1 MRRSDSLALALR
13 RPSYL
18 VSRWLLQAWLFTS
31 LTAIIAGPLGAM
43 GMSGVMRWPA
53 SFGAFAVL
61 LAITLAFGPLIAR
74 LDRGRVR
81 RVGSTQIADPHSPT
95 ELRWLRRVAFR
106 LREPATW
113 REVAYV
119 AVALPIGWIAASV
132 HIAALWAL
140 SMVFTVPQYWMN
152 GEAVWADNSSGLLLG
167 LLVAIVAIPAVG
179 YAFGLLALLQ
189 AALARALL
197 APRGPE
203 LRHQIERLT
212 ASRTSLVRSFEGDL
226 RRIERDLH
234 DGVQQKLVTLTI
246 ALGSAELDA
255 ADLARAGVDVG
266 RLHGHLGRAHDLAE
280 AALEDLRSTVRAIHP
295 RVLADHGLTAAVHE
309 LTSRMP
315 LPVVL
320 ESAVEDRFDPEI
332 ELCAYFVVSEAL
344 TNVARHSQARTA
356 RVVLARDGEV
366 LTVQVHDDGV
376 GGARFGSGAASGAG
390 SGTGLVGLRE
400 RAEAAGGSLTVASP
414 PGGPTTIA
422 LLLPA
427 RARAAVPDAGPRTAG
442 PRTAEPSSAAQN
454 ASPSAPQ
461 NMTETV

>member
-1 MRRSDSLALALR
+1 MRQSDRLALALR
-13 RPSYL
+13 RPGYL
-18 VSRWLLQAWLFTS
+18 VSRWLPQAWLFTS
-31 LTAIIAGPLGAM
+31 MTALIAGPLGAL
-43 GMSGVMRWPA
+43 GLSGVMQWPT
-53 SFGAFAVL
+53 SLGAFAVL
-61 LAITLAFGPLIAR
+61 LATMLVLSPLVAR

-81 RVGSTQIADPHSPT
+81 RVGDTQIADPHAPT
-95 ELRWLRRVAFR
+95 EVRGLRRVAFR

-113 REVAYV
+113 REVVYV
-119 AVALPIGWIAASV
+119 AVMLPIGWVAAAV
-132 HIAALWAL
+132 HIAAVWSVL
-140 SMVFTVPQYWMN
+140 MVLTVPQYWMN
-152 GEAVWADNSSGLLLG
+152 GDPVSADNPSGVVLG
-167 LLVAIVAIPAVG
+167 LLAAIVAFPAVG
-179 YAFGLLALLQ
+179 YVLGLLALLQ

-203 LRHQIERLT
+203 LRRQIERLT

-295 RVLADHGLTAAVHE
+295 RVLADHGLASAVHE

-315 LPVVL
+315 VPVEL
-320 ESAVEDRFDPEI
+320 ESTVEDRFDPEI

-356 RVVLARDGEV
+356 RVVLARDGAV

-376 GGARFGSGAASGAG
+376 GGAGFGSDAGSDAG

-427 RARAAVPDAGPRTAG
+427 RARAAVPDAVPDAG
-442 PRTAEPSSAAQN
+442 PRTAEPPSAPQN

-461 NMTETV
+461 NVTETV

>member
-1 MRRSDSLALALR
+1 MRRSDRLALALR
-13 RPSYL
+13 RPNYL
-18 VSRWLLQAWLFTS
+18 VSGWLLQAWLFTS

-43 GMSGVMRWPA
+43 GLSGIMQGPT
-53 SFGAFAVL
+53 SFRAFAVL
-61 LAITLAFGPLIAR
+61 LATMLVLSPLIAR

-81 RVGSTQIADPHSPT
+81 RVGGTQIADPHSPT
-95 ELRWLRRVAFR
+95 ELRGLRRVVFR

-119 AVALPIGWIAASV
+119 AVVLPIGWVAASV
-132 HIAALWAL
+132 HIAAVWSVFMIFAL
-140 SMVFTVPQYWMN
+140 PQYWMN
-152 GEAVWADNSSGLLLG
+152 GDPAWAENPAGVVLG
-167 LLVAIVAIPAVG
+167 LLAAVVVIPAVG
-179 YAFGLLALLQ
+179 YVLGLLALLQ
-189 AALARALL
+189 AALATALL

-315 LPVVL
+315 VPVIL
-320 ESAVEDRFDPEI
+320 ASTVEDRFDPEI
-332 ELCAYFVVSEAL
+332 ELCAYFVISEAL
-344 TNVARHSQARTA
+344 TNVARHSQAGRA
-356 RVVLARDGEV
+356 RVVLARDGGL
-366 LTVQVHDDGV
+366 LTVQVHDDGL
-376 GGARFGSGAASGAG
+376 GGADFGSGAG

-400 RAEAAGGSLTVASP
+400 RAEAAGGSLTVTSP
-414 PGGPTTIA
+414 PGGPTTVA

-427 RARAAVPDAGPRTAG
+427 RARAAAVDAGPRTAA
-442 PRTAEPSSAAQN
+442 P
-454 ASPSAPQ
+454 PSAPPTPPTV
-461 NMTETV
+461 TETV

>member
-1 MRRSDSLALALR
+1 MRQPDRLAPALR
-13 RPSYL
+13 QPGYL

-31 LTAIIAGPLGAM
+31 LTAIIASPLGATA
-43 GMSGVMRWPA
+43 MSGAMRWPT
-53 SFGAFAVL
+53 SFGSFAVL
-61 LAITLAFGPLIAR
+61 LAIMLMFSPLIAR

-81 RVGSTQIADPHSPT
+81 RLGGTQIADPHSPT
-95 ELRWLRRVAFR
+95 ELRGLRRVAFR
-106 LREPATW
+106 LRERATW

-119 AVALPIGWIAASV
+119 AVVLPIGWAAAAA
-132 HIAALWAL
+132 HIAAVWAIF
-140 SMVFTVPQYWMN
+140 MVFAVPQYWMN
-152 GEAVWADNSSGLLLG
+152 GDAAWLDNASGVVLG
-167 LLVAIVAIPAVG
+167 FLAAIVTIPAMG
-179 YAFGLLALLQ
+179 YVLGLLALLQ

-255 ADLARAGVDVG
+255 ADLARAGLDVG
-266 RLHGHLGRAHDLAE
+266 RLHGHLSRAHDLAE

-315 LPVVL
+315 VPVVL
-320 ESAVEDRFDPEI
+320 ASTVEDRFDPEI

-344 TNVARHSQARTA
+344 TNVARHSQAGRA
-356 RVVLARDGEV
+356 RVVLARDGEL
-366 LTVQVHDDGV
+366 LTVRVHDDGL
-376 GGARFGSGAASGAG
+376 GGADFGSGTSSGAG

-414 PGGPTTIA
+414 PGGPTTVG

-427 RARAAVPDAGPRTAG
+427 RARAAAPDAES
-442 PRTAEPSSAAQN
+442 RTAEQRTVESRGAEP
-454 ASPSAPQ
+454 PSAPQ
-461 NMTETV
+461 NVTETV

>member
-1 MRRSDSLALALR
+1 MRQPDRLAPALR
-13 RPSYL
+13 QPGYL

-31 LTAIIAGPLGAM
+31 LTAIIASPLGATA
-43 GMSGVMRWPA
+43 MSGAMRWPT
-53 SFGAFAVL
+53 SFGSFAVL
-61 LAITLAFGPLIAR
+61 LAIMLMFSPLIAR

-81 RVGSTQIADPHSPT
+81 RLGGTQIADPHSPT
-95 ELRWLRRVAFR
+95 ELRGLRRVAFR

-113 REVAYV
+113 RN
-119 AVALPIGWIAASV
+119 GDAAWV
-132 HIAALWAL
+132 
-140 SMVFTVPQYWMN
+140 
-152 GEAVWADNSSGLLLG
+152 DNASGVVLG
-167 LLVAIVAIPAVG
+167 FLAAIVTIPAMG
-179 YAFGLLALLQ
+179 YVLGLLALLQ

-255 ADLARAGVDVG
+255 ADLARAGLDVG
-266 RLHGHLGRAHDLAE
+266 RLHGHLSRAHDLAE

-315 LPVVL
+315 VPVVL
-320 ESAVEDRFDPEI
+320 ASTVEDRFDPEI

-344 TNVARHSQARTA
+344 TNVARHSQAGRA
-356 RVVLARDGEV
+356 RVVLARDGEL
-366 LTVQVHDDGV
+366 LTVRVHDDGL
-376 GGARFGSGAASGAG
+376 GGADFGSGTSSGAG

-414 PGGPTTIA
+414 PGGPTTVG

-427 RARAAVPDAGPRTAG
+427 RARAAAPDAESRTAEQ
-442 PRTAEPSSAAQN
+442 RTAEPRTAQP
-454 ASPSAPQ
+454 PSAPQ
-461 NMTETV
+461 NVTETV

>member
-13 RPSYL
+13 RPNYL
-18 VSRWLLQAWLFTS
+18 VSGWLLQAWLFTS

-43 GMSGVMRWPA
+43 GLSGVMRWPA
-53 SFGAFAVL
+53 SFRVFAVL
-61 LAITLAFGPLIAR
+61 LATMLVLSPLIAR

-81 RVGSTQIADPHSPT
+81 RVGGTQIADPHSPT
-95 ELRWLRRVAFR
+95 ELRGLRRVAFR

-119 AVALPIGWIAASV
+119 AVVLPIGWVAASV
-132 HIAALWAL
+132 HIAAVWAIF
-140 SMVFTVPQYWMN
+140 MVFAVPQYWMN
-152 GEAVWADNSSGLLLG
+152 GDAAWVDNASGVVLG
-167 LLVAIVAIPAVG
+167 FLVAIVAIPVVG
-179 YAFGLLALLQ
+179 YVLGLLALLQ

-315 LPVVL
+315 VPVIL
-320 ESAVEDRFDPEI
+320 ASTVEDRFDPEI

-344 TNVARHSQARTA
+344 TNVARHSQAGRA
-356 RVVLARDGEV
+356 RVVLARDGEL
-366 LTVQVHDDGV
+366 LTVQVHDDGL
-376 GGARFGSGAASGAG
+376 GGADFGSGAS

-414 PGGPTTIA
+414 PGGPTTIG

-427 RARAAVPDAGPRTAG
+427 RARAAAPDAESRTAESRTAES
-442 PRTAEPSSAAQN
+442 RTAEP
-454 ASPSAPQ
+454 PSAPQ
-461 NMTETV
+461 NVTETV

>member
-1 MRRSDSLALALR
+1 VRQPDRLALALR
-13 RPSYL
+13 RPGYL
-18 VSRWLLQAWLFTS
+18 VSRWLPRAWLFTFV
-31 LTAIIAGPLGAM
+31 TALVAGPLGAL
-43 GMSGVMRWPA
+43 GMSGALQNPT
-53 SFGAFAVL
+53 SSQVL
-61 LAITLAFGPLIAR
+61 LPLLAVVLVFSPLIAR
-74 LDRGRVR
+74 LDRRRVR
-81 RVGSTQIADPHSPT
+81 RLGIAPVLDPHLPT
-95 ELRWLRRVAFR
+95 ELGGLRRVVFR

-119 AVALPIGWIAASV
+119 AVVLPIGWVAAAV
-132 HIAALWAL
+132 HIAAVWAV
-140 SMVFTVPQYWMN
+140 SMVFTVSRYWMD
-152 GEAVWADNSSGLLLG
+152 GDPVWVDNASVVVG
-167 LLVAIVAIPAVG
+167 LLVAIVTLPAVG
-179 YAFGLLALLQ
+179 YVLGLLALLQ

-203 LRHQIERLT
+203 LRRQIERLT

-315 LPVVL
+315 VPVEL
-320 ESAVEDRFDPEI
+320 ESTVEDRFDPEI

-344 TNVARHSQARTA
+344 TNIARHSRARTA
-356 RVVLARDGEV
+356 RVALAREGDL
-366 LTVQVHDDGV
+366 LTVRVHDDGV
-376 GGARFGSGAASGAG
+376 GGADFGSGAG

-400 RAEAAGGSLTVASP
+400 RAEAAGGSLTVTSP
-414 PGGPTTIA
+414 PGGPTTIG

-427 RARAAVPDAGPRTAG
+427 RARAAALD
-442 PRTAEPSSAAQN
+442 AEPRPAEP
-454 ASPSAPQ
+454 PSAPPAV
-461 NMTETV
+461 TETV

>member
-1 MRRSDSLALALR
+1 MRQPDRLALALR
-13 RPSYL
+13 RPGYL
-18 VSRWLLQAWLFTS
+18 VSRWLPRAWLFT
-31 LTAIIAGPLGAM
+31 LVTALIAGPLGILSLSGAM
-43 GMSGVMRWPA
+43 QNFTSVQALPA
-53 SFGAFAVL
+53 L
-61 LAITLAFGPLIAR
+61 LAVVLVFSPLIAR
-74 LDRGRVR
+74 LDRRRVR
-81 RVGSTQIADPHSPT
+81 RLGIAPVPDPHAPT
-95 ELRWLRRVAFR
+95 ELGGLRRVVFR

-119 AVALPIGWIAASV
+119 VVVMPIGWVAAAV
-132 HIAALWAL
+132 HVAAVWAV
-140 SMVFTVPQYWMN
+140 SMVLTVPQYWMN
-152 GEAVWADNSSGLLLG
+152 GDPVWVDNPSGVVLG
-167 LLVAIVAIPAVG
+167 LVAAIVTIPAVG
-179 YAFGLLALLQ
+179 YVLGPLALLQ

-203 LRHQIERLT
+203 LRRQIERLT

-315 LPVVL
+315 VPVEL
-320 ESAVEDRFDPEI
+320 ESAAEDRFDPET

-344 TNVARHSQARTA
+344 TNVARHSRARTA
-356 RVVLARDGEV
+356 RVVLAREGDL
-366 LTVQVHDDGV
+366 LTVRVHDDGV
-376 GGARFGSGAASGAG
+376 GGAHFGSGAGSGAG

-400 RAEAAGGSLTVASP
+400 RAEAAGGSLMVTSP

-427 RARAAVPDAGPRTAG
+427 RARAAAPDAEPRATE
-442 PRTAEPSSAAQN
+442 PRTAEP
-454 ASPSAPQ
+454 PSAPPTV
-461 NMTETV
+461 TETV

>member
-1 MRRSDSLALALR
+1 MLSYSALAQSFR
-13 RPSYL
+13 SHQ
-18 VSRWLLQAWLFTS
+18 LL
-31 LTAIIAGPLGAM
+31 LG
-43 GMSGVMRWPA
+43 
-53 SFGAFAVL
+53 L
-61 LAITLAFGPLIAR
+61 LSVTLLCSPLIAR
-74 LDRGRVR
+74 LDRR
-81 RVGSTQIADPHSPT
+81 RVTWLGGGPIADPHAPT
-95 ELRWLRRVAFR
+95 ELRGPRRLAYR

-119 AVALPIGWIAASV
+119 ALVVPIGWAAAIA
-132 HIAALWAL
+132 HIC
-140 SMVFTVPQYWMN
+140 
-152 GEAVWADNSSGLLLG
+152 AVWFVSATFTIPVYWTTRAPLWIENPLGVGLGFVAVLLAVPATG
-167 LLVAIVAIPAVG
+167 YLL
-179 YAFGLLALLQ
+179 GLLALLQ

-203 LRHQIERLT
+203 LRSQIERLT

-234 DGVQQKLVTLTI
+234 DGVQQKLVTLAI

-255 ADLARAGVDVG
+255 GDLARTGADVG
-266 RLHGHLGRAHDLAE
+266 RLRGHLSRAHDLAE

-315 LPVVL
+315 VPVAL
-320 ESAVEDRFDPEI
+320 ESTVEDRFDAEI

-356 RVVLARDGEV
+356 RVVLARDGGV
-366 LTVQVHDDGV
+366 LVVRVHDNGV
-376 GGARFGSGAASGAG
+376 GGAAFGSGTG

-400 RAEAAGGSLTVASP
+400 RAEAAQGSLTVSSP
-414 PGGPTTIA
+414 AGGPTTVA

-427 RARAAVPDAGPRTAG
+427 RAPLADPPAGPPPAATQPATT
-442 PRTAEPSSAAQN
+442 PPSMVQ
-454 ASPSAPQ
+454 PTV
-461 NMTETV
+461 TEAV

>member
-13 RPSYL
+13 RPGYL
-18 VSRWLLQAWLFTS
+18 ASRWLPRAWLFT
-31 LTAIIAGPLGAM
+31 LICAMAAGPLGMLGLSAITQ
-43 GMSGVMRWPA
+43 
-53 SFGAFAVL
+53 SFSSAWLLAGL
-61 LAITLAFGPLIAR
+61 LAIGLVLSPLIAR
-74 LDRGRVR
+74 LDRRRVR
-81 RVGSTQIADPHSPT
+81 WLGIAPVPDPHAPT
-95 ELRWLRRVAFR
+95 ELRRLRRVAFR

-119 AVALPIGWIAASV
+119 AVVLPIGWLAAAVHVAAVWSV
-132 HIAALWAL
+132 T
-140 SMVFTVPQYWMN
+140 MVFTVPQYWMN
-152 GEAVWADNSSGLLLG
+152 GDRVWVDNPSVVVGLLAAVVTL
-167 LLVAIVAIPAVG
+167 PAVG
-179 YAFGLLALLQ
+179 YVLGLLALLQ

-203 LRHQIERLT
+203 LRRQIEHLT

-255 ADLARAGVDVG
+255 GELARAGVDVG

-315 LPVVL
+315 VPVIMA
-320 ESAVEDRFDPEI
+320 STVEDRFDPEI

-344 TNVARHSQARTA
+344 TNVARHSQAGRA
-356 RVVLARDGEV
+356 RVVLARDGGL
-366 LTVQVHDDGV
+366 LTVQVHDDGL
-376 GGARFGSGAASGAG
+376 GGADFGSGAG

-400 RAEAAGGSLTVASP
+400 RAEAAGGSLTVTSP
-414 PGGPTTIA
+414 PGGPTTVA

-427 RARAAVPDAGPRTAG
+427 RARVAAVDAGPRTAQ
-442 PRTAEPSSAAQN
+442 P
-454 ASPSAPQ
+454 PSAPPTV
-461 NMTETV
+461 TETV

>member
-1 MRRSDSLALALR
+1 MPRSDSLALALR
-13 RPSYL
+13 RPNYL
-18 VSRWLLQAWLFTS
+18 VSGWLLQAWLFTS
-31 LTAIIAGPLGAM
+31 LTAIIAGPLGAI
-43 GMSGVMRWPA
+43 GMSGVMRWPT
-53 SFGAFAVL
+53 SFGPFAAF

-74 LDRGRVR
+74 LDRDRVR
-81 RVGSTQIADPHSPT
+81 RLGGAPIADPHSPT
-95 ELRWLRRVAFR
+95 ELRGLRRAAFR
-106 LREPATW
+106 LSEPATW
-113 REVAYV
+113 REVAYA
-119 AVALPIGWIAASV
+119 AVVLPIGWVAASV
-132 HIAALWAL
+132 HIAAVW
-140 SMVFTVPQYWMN
+140 SVFMIFAVPQYWMN
-152 GEAVWADNSSGLLLG
+152 GDSVSADNPAGVVLG
-167 LLVAIVAIPAVG
+167 LLAAVVLVPAVG
-179 YAFGLLALLQ
+179 YVLGLLALLQ
-189 AALARALL
+189 VALARALL
-197 APRGPE
+197 EPRGTE
-203 LRHQIERLT
+203 LRLQIERLT

-266 RLHGHLGRAHDLAE
+266 RLHGHLSRAHDLAE

-315 LPVVL
+315 VPVEL
-320 ESAVEDRFDPEI
+320 ESTVEDRFDPEI

-356 RVVLARDGEV
+356 RVVLARDGDV
-366 LTVQVHDDGV
+366 LTVRVQDDGV
-376 GGARFGSGAASGAG
+376 GGARFSSGAGSGVG

-400 RAEAAGGSLTVASP
+400 RAEAAGGGLAVTSP

-427 RARAAVPDAGPRTAG
+427 RAR
-442 PRTAEPSSAAQN
+442 TAEQRAAEP
-454 ASPSAPQ
+454 PSAPQ
-461 NMTETV
+461 NVTETV

>member
-1 MRRSDSLALALR
+1 VRQPDRLALAVR
-13 RPSYL
+13 RPGYL
-18 VSRWLLQAWLFTS
+18 VSRWLPRAWLFTFV
-31 LTAIIAGPLGAM
+31 TALIAGPLGVLSL
-43 GMSGVMRWPA
+43 SGAIQQFTPPVA
-53 SFGAFAVL
+53 ALVAIVL
-61 LAITLAFGPLIAR
+61 VFSPLIAR

-81 RVGSTQIADPHSPT
+81 WLGTTRIADPHPPT
-95 ELRWLRRVAFR
+95 ELRGLRRVALR

-119 AVALPIGWIAASV
+119 VVVMPIGWCSASAHVFSVWFVSAAFS
-132 HIAALWAL
+132 IPTYWRTGDPLWVDNPAGVVL
-140 SMVFTVPQYWMN
+140 GFIGVVVAVPVM
-152 GEAVWADNSSGLLLG
+152 
-167 LLVAIVAIPAVG
+167 G
-179 YAFGLLALLQ
+179 YVLGLLALLQ

-234 DGVQQKLVTLTI
+234 DGVQQKLVTLAI

-255 ADLARAGVDVG
+255 GDLARGGVDVG
-266 RLHGHLGRAHDLAE
+266 RLRGHLGRAHDLAE

-315 LPVVL
+315 VPVTL
-320 ESAVEDRFDPEI
+320 ESTVEDRFDAEI

-356 RVVLARDGEV
+356 RVVLARDGGV
-366 LTVQVHDDGV
+366 LAVRVQDEGV
-376 GGARFGSGAASGAG
+376 GGADFGSGSG

-400 RAEAAGGSLTVASP
+400 RAEAAQGTLTLSSP

-427 RARAAVPDAGPRTAG
+427 RARAAVPDAEQRA
-442 PRTAEPSSAAQN
+442 AQPSSA
-454 ASPSAPQ
+454 PPTV
-461 NMTETV
+461 TETV